1 MVTKTN
7 TIKAS
12 SLSKTWETNRIR
24 KLNKQIKLQPNNK
37 NLPLALSNISYRR
50 KKPNKRE
57 WSKSWKRM
65 AQLFKLF
72 SGVFDRGIMSSN
84 KDEANA
90 ALFKTKINDIQ
101 IIKKTNITDKNYFAL
116 SARLHNNMYS

>member
-1 MVTKTN
+1 
-7 TIKAS
+7 
-12 SLSKTWETNRIR
+12 
-24 KLNKQIKLQPNNK
+24 
-37 NLPLALSNISYRR
+37 
-50 KKPNKRE
+50 
-57 WSKSWKRM
+57 M